1 MFQTFISEP
10 LYNALVF
17 ITGMLP
23 GNNIGLSIIILTILI
38 KVLLIPLQN
47 RALTTQRE
55 IKKIEPELKRIKKE
69 CAGNKE
75 LEARKVMGLY
85 REHNVNPFAGFA
97 VILIQIPIFI
107 GLFLVFREGLESV
120 RFTLYPFVQVPS
132 HVNPIFFGVDLG
144 MRSIVFA
151 VGIAIT
157 QFIQTYISIPPPS
170 PRENN
175 SSFADDFSRSLSFQM
190 KYIMPIVLG
199 VVSAGLPAAVSV
211 YWLTSTVFSII
222 YELWYRRLHPPGG
235 LQVSQAK

>member
-75 LEARKVMGLY
+75 LEARKV
-85 REHNVNPFAGFA
+85 
-97 VILIQIPIFI
+97 I

-170 PRENN
+170 PREQ
-175 SSFADDFSRSLSFQM
+175 FL
-190 KYIMPIVLG
+190 LC
-199 VVSAGLPAAVSV
+199 
-211 YWLTSTVFSII
+211 
-222 YELWYRRLHPPGG
+222 
-235 LQVSQAK
+235 